1 MAKIITNHVVISV
14 SKLAKDGESDEQVL
28 VSDEVRA
35 ALEQVV
41 AELVGDGLIVE
52 IQ

>member
-1 MAKIITNHVVISV
+1 MAKIVTDHVVIAV
-14 SKLAKDGESDEQVL
+14 SKLAKDGEADEQVL

-35 ALEQVV
+35 ALEQLV

-52 IQ
+52 LK